1 MVPNQWK
8 VFEKNYCEV
17 LRVYL
22 TSNRRG
28 RLTSR
33 TARKIGKE
41 AVALGLCAIDLARTH
56 DGALRRL
63 GHISS
68 GEEDGTPASSAAFFY
83 IEALV
88 PFEVS
93 RKVEQT
99 KYQRNEKTLKW
110 QLQREIKS
118 YEKLLA
124 ESEREKARAR
134 QLTHQFFLAQEEE
147 RKEISR
153 DLHDEIAQVLAGINV
168 RLAALK
174 KMAQKGVYDIGERVD
189 ETQKLVEQ
197 SVEAVHRFAVR
208 LRPSLLDDLG
218 LVPSIRSYIKDISER
233 KDINIRF
240 KAGKDV
246 EVLDN
251 LQRTALYRVT
261 QEALTNVIRH
271 SRAENVNVSLQKLST
286 GIRLKIHDDGKGF
299 DPKRI
304 LNSMSHRRLGILGMR
319 ERVEMLGGKFS
330 IVSTSAK
337 GTTVTANML
346 LSLAPNGNKL

>member
-1 MVPNQWK
+1 
-8 VFEKNYCEV
+8 
-17 LRVYL
+17 
-22 TSNRRG
+22 
-28 RLTSR
+28 
-33 TARKIGKE
+33 
-41 AVALGLCAIDLARTH
+41 
-56 DGALRRL
+56 
-63 GHISS
+63 
-68 GEEDGTPASSAAFFY
+68 
-83 IEALV
+83 
-88 PFEVS
+88 
-93 RKVEQT
+93 
-99 KYQRNEKTLKW
+99 
-110 QLQREIKS
+110 
-118 YEKLLA
+118 
-124 ESEREKARAR
+124 
-134 QLTHQFFLAQEEE
+134 
-147 RKEISR
+147 
-153 DLHDEIAQVLAGINV
+153 
-168 RLAALK
+168 
-174 KMAQKGVYDIGERVD
+174 VYDIGERVD

-346 LSLAPNGNKL
+346 LSLAPNGNK